1 MKDFN
6 IQVCMTGCHLTIQIP
21 GGTPDIYQVLFNTIT
36 EEYSEII
43 PYTNSFESEMEED
56 GIYRYCI
63 IQAPEAV
70 LQDGKLHING
80 KILTNIQLAQ
90 SIVDED
96 GLVLGNYIDNSF
108 SDEIFCICKLKKCL
122 LDLQLKVFKDLVKN
136 CGSSKCKNGDELK
149 AQRDFLFLAVWLMEH
164 LIDAGKSELVRDI
177 FERLQSCGSICGN
190 LLKSNKDCGCN
201 G

>member
-149 AQRDFLFLAVWLMEH
+149 AQRDFLFLAV
-164 LIDAGKSELVRDI
+164 
-177 FERLQSCGSICGN
+177 
-190 LLKSNKDCGCN
+190 
-201 G
+201 

>member
-6 IQVCMTGCHLTIQIP
+6 INVYMTGCHLVVEIP
-21 GGTPDIYQVLFNTIT
+21 DGTPDIYQVLFNTST
-36 EEYSEII
+36 EECSDII
-43 PYTNSFESEMEED
+43 PYNDPFESEMEKD

-63 IQAPEAV
+63 VKASNAV
-70 LQDGKLHING
+70 LKNGKLLING
-80 KILTNIQLAQ
+80 KELTNKELADAISLQ
-90 SIVDED
+90 NT
-96 GLVLGNYIDNSF
+96 LVLGNYVDSSF
-108 SDEIFCICKLKKCL
+108 FDDIFCICKLKKCL
-122 LDLQLKVFKDLVKN
+122 SDLQLKVFRDLVKN

-177 FERLQSCGSICGN
+177 FDSLQSCGSICGN
-190 LLKSNKDCGCN
+190 LLKSNKNCGCN